1 MNATHEEAPAAP
13 VGRGPARRRGLMAV
27 ALAVA
32 LAGVAWAGYDM
43 AVASRY
49 ESTDNAYVQGDL
61 VQITPQVAGTV
72 LAIHAEDTEMV
83 RAGQP
88 LVDLDPADMR
98 VALEQA
104 EAQLAQTVREVR
116 MLFANDAALQ
126 AQMALREAELARA
139 RTELA
144 RVQQDMDR
152 RMPLVVTGAVGK
164 EEFEHAQAQAQA
176 AHSAMLAAQAALNAA
191 RQQWQANR
199 ALTEGTDVA
208 SHPTVQRAAARVREA
223 YLAYKR
229 TQLVSPVD
237 GYVAKRSVQPGQR
250 VQPGAALMTVVPLA
264 RVWVEANFKE
274 GQLRRLRLGQPV
286 TLVSDVYGS
295 QVSYHGRIAGLGAGT
310 GAAFSLLPAQNA
322 TGNWIK
328 VVQRVPVRIVLDP
341 QELAEHP
348 LRVGLSMEATVDVSK
363 QDGPMLA
370 QAVRR
375 EPVARTAVFD
385 EVEAQA
391 QAEVERIIG
400 QQLGSARRSAGH
412 TSGAH
417 S

>member
-1 MNATHEEAPAAP
+1 
-13 VGRGPARRRGLMAV
+13 MAV

-191 RQQWQANR
+191 RQQWAGQSGLDR
-199 ALTEGTDVA
+199 RHRRGLA
-208 SHPTVQRAAARVREA
+208 SHGATRRCPCPRGLSRLQTDAAGLAGGRICRQAQRATGATGAA
-223 YLAYKR
+223 
-229 TQLVSPVD
+229 
-237 GYVAKRSVQPGQR
+237 
-250 VQPGAALMTVVPLA
+250 GAALMTVVPLA

-310 GAAFSLLPAQNA
+310 GAAFSLLPAQKNA

-328 VVQRVPVRIVLDP
+328 VVQRVAGAHRARPAGAGR
-341 QELAEHP
+341 AP
-348 LRVGLSMEATVDVSK
+348 LCAWVCRWRPRWMSPS
-363 QDGPMLA
+363 
-370 QAVRR
+370 
-375 EPVARTAVFD
+375 RTAPCSHRPCAVSRWL
-385 EVEAQA
+385 APRCSTRWRPQA